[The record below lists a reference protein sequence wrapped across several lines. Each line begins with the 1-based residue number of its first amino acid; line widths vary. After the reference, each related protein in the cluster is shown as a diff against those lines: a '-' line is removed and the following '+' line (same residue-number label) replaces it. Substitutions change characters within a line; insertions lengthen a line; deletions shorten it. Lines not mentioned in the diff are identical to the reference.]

1 MWSNPPNDMRLIG
14 LAGWSG
20 SGKTTLVTALVPLL
34 IARGRTVSTI
44 KHAHHAF
51 QVDLP
56 GKDSREHRQAGAS
69 EVIVSS
75 SGRWVQMHENG
86 DEPEA
91 TLAQLLRRL
100 SPCDLVLVEGF
111 KRASHP
117 KLEIYRAQIG
127 KPPLHPGDPRILAM
141 ATLGPPPQAKIPVLD
156 LDDVTA
162 IADFVCTHA
171 EPLAAVLAA
180 LEDDRSDGPAL

>member
-1 MWSNPPNDMRLIG
+1 MDARILGIV
-14 LAGWSG
+14 GWSG
-20 SGKTTLVTALVPLL
+20 SGKTVLLVKLIPLL
-34 IARGRTVSTI
+34 VARGLKVATI

-56 GKDSREHRQAGAS
+56 GKDSYEHRQAGAS

-75 SGRWVQMHENG
+75 TGRWVQIHENG
-86 DEPEA
+86 EAPEA

-100 SPCDLVLVEGF
+100 GPCDLVLVEGF
-111 KRASHP
+111 KREGHP
-117 KLEIYRAQIG
+117 KLEVYRAEVG
-127 KPPLHPGDPRILAM
+127 KPPLHPGDPRILAV
-141 ATLGPPPQAKIPVLD
+141 AAAGPRPDAEIPVLD

-180 LEDDRSDGPAL
+180 LGDDRSDGPAL

>member
-1 MWSNPPNDMRLIG
+1 MGTRLLGIV
-14 LAGWSG
+14 GWSG
-20 SGKTTLVTALVPLL
+20 SGKTALLVKLIPVLV
-34 IARGRTVSTI
+34 ARGLKVATI

-51 QVDLP
+51 QVDRP
-56 GKDSREHRQAGAS
+56 GKDSHEHRQAGAG

-86 DEPEA
+86 DEAEA

-111 KRASHP
+111 KREGHP
-117 KLEIYRAQIG
+117 KLEVYRAEIG

-141 ATLGPPPQAKIPVLD
+141 ATLGPRPEAKIPVLD

-162 IADFVCTHA
+162 IANFVDAHA

-180 LEDDRSDGPAL
+180 LEDDRSDGPAF